1 MTTFDQT
8 ANASADDA
16 HETENNTNFSSTAD
30 PQTVRANSSANF
42 RWNSG
47 VSFPSVT
54 IPQGATIDVAYLTI
68 VPNSTS
74 VDDADCTIYCEDVDD
89 ADDYSTTADV
99 TDRTLTTANVSWV
112 AGSLG
117 ASAVNTPSLV
127 TIVQEVVDRG
137 SWASGNRMNFL
148 LKGASSGSDRLQFK
162 SADNGTAG
170 DRPKLHVEY
179 TAGGGTEYTHSAAG
193 AVSFAGT
200 PVKKT

>member
-1 MTTFDQT
+1 MTTLDLT

-16 HETENNTNFSSTAD
+16 HETDGNSNFSSTAD

-47 VSFPSVT
+47 VSFPSCT
-54 IPQGATIDVAYLTI
+54 IPNAATIDVAYLTL

-99 TDRTLTTANVSWV
+99 TDRVVTTASVNWN

-127 TIVQEVVDRG
+127 SIVQEVVDRG
-137 SWASGNRMNFL
+137 GWASGNRINFL
-148 LKGASSGSDRLQFK
+148 LKGNTGSSDRLQFK

-179 TAGGGTEYTHSAAG
+179 TAAGGARRVFVVHAG
-193 AVSFAGT
+193 S
-200 PVKKT
+200 